1 MPTKKEILSRLR
13 TALTLEDPEWDVSIG
28 TPEYK
33 ILEAVSQE
41 IKKVYH
47 NDTLHD
53 YHFDIERK
61 SGEELDDF
69 VELFGIE
76 RSGGKRATGEVTFKR
91 GQNADRDYTIPTGV
105 QVLKPTTGENPSVYF
120 QTTTSA
126 TLEEGTT
133 QVSVPVE
140 AVSAGKSGN
149 VQTGDITELASS
161 VDGITEVTNDSP
173 TSGGKNVESDRD
185 LRKRWKKTKFK
196 HAAGKQDY
204 FLSLAL
210 EHDEV
215 SNAIVFGAAN
225 KVRESLQFDDDEA
238 KSTVVDAKHVFE
250 AGSEFIGFDLNTA
263 SETLG
268 IRDTDYTFDNS
279 VPAKF
284 TLIDNGK
291 FENGDVV
298 EVEYEYTPKASRNDP
313 ENSIAH
319 KIDLF
324 VQGRKVVRVT
334 EDIKFDSSKFLEFD
348 SSNRQDFKRKD
359 EETHPAEGN
368 VFIPL
373 SRTPLI
379 SVPDRISIG
388 DTEYDK
394 GEDFWLVR
402 DVTLN
407 QNSYRARDGL
417 EWYSDNLPEDGK
429 TFIVQ
434 YDYNRLITDLQE
446 EINRLKLIGFDVL
459 VHHAHEVWLKFN
471 IAVVFEDDVPVD
483 NSIDDIADQIS
494 EWLAEK
500 DFRGV
505 VRVGDMIRA
514 VLRLEGVRN
523 VRLIRESEDDEE
535 YGIEHIAED
544 GSTLDHYT
552 SDIFL
557 ESNQL
562 PVLYEVNVTT
572 KGKNTFDA

>member
-69 VELFGIE
+69 VELFGVE
-76 RSGGKRATGEVTFKR
+76 RRGGKRATGEVTFKR
-91 GQNADRDYTIPTGV
+91 GESADRDYTIPTGV

-133 QVSVPVE
+133 QVSVPIE
-140 AVSAGKSGN
+140 AISAGKNGN

-161 VDGITEVTNDSP
+161 VDGVTEVTNDSP

-196 HAAGKQDY
+196 HSAGKQDY

-210 EHDEV
+210 EHDDV

-225 KVRESLQFDDDEA
+225 KVRESLQFDNDEIE
-238 KSTVVDAKHVFE
+238 STVVDAKHVFE
-250 AGSEFIGFDLNTA
+250 QGSEFIGFDLNTA

-268 IRDTDYTFDNS
+268 VHDVDYTFENS

-284 TLIDNGK
+284 TRVDGGK

-298 EVEYEYTPKASRNDP
+298 EVEYEYTPKASRNNL
-313 ENSIAH
+313 EESIAH

-324 VQGRKVVRVT
+324 VQGQRALKVT
-334 EDIKFDSSKFLEFD
+334 EDIKFDESKFTEFD
-348 SSNRQDFKRKD
+348 SDNRENFKRKD

-368 VFIPL
+368 VLVSL

-379 SVPDRISIG
+379 SVPDRISI
-388 DTEYDK
+388 DDIEYDK
-394 GEDFWLVR
+394 GEDYWLVR
-402 DVTLN
+402 DVTTN
-407 QNSYRARDGL
+407 QNSYRAKDGL
-417 EWYSDNLPEDGK
+417 EWDGDNLPEDGK
-429 TFIVQ
+429 TFTVQ
-434 YDYNRLITDLQE
+434 YHYNRLITDLQE

-459 VHHAHEVWLKFN
+459 VHHADEMKLKFN

-483 NSIDDIADQIS
+483 ASVDDIADEVS

-500 DFRGV
+500 DFRGI
-505 VRVGDMIRA
+505 VRVADMVKSI
-514 VLRLEGVRN
+514 LRLEGVRN
-523 VRLIRESEDDEE
+523 VRLIRESEDAEE
-535 YGIEHIAED
+535 YGIQHIAED

-552 SDIFL
+552 GDIFL
-557 ESNQL
+557 ESHQL